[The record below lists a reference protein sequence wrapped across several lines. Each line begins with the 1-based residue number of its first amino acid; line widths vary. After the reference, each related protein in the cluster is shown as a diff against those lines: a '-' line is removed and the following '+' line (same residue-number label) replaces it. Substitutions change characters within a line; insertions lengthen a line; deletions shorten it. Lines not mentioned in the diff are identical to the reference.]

1 MIRCLGLQ
9 WGPAGR
15 PLTPPLDLPL
25 PAGSLTAITGANGSG
40 KSSLLKVLAGLHKPL
55 AGQLRLAV
63 PSLGGV
69 GYLAQQQ
76 SFDRQFPIDL
86 LGLVA
91 AGSWR
96 SRLSRIERR
105 RRLDQAL
112 ANWSLDGLQ
121 DRPLQ
126 ALSGGELQRALLA
139 RLELTEAPLLLL
151 DEPAAALDDAGQALL
166 WQQIARWQREGR
178 TQLVVC
184 HDLDAVRRYFP
195 NNLQI
200 AADGCRFTS
209 NTRDSFS
216 IRGLR
221 VA

>member
-15 PLTPPLDLPL
+15 PLTPPLDLHL

-40 KSSLLKVLAGLHKPL
+40 KSRLLKVLAGLHKPL

-91 AGSWR
+91 AGS
-96 SRLSRIERR
+96 
-105 RRLDQAL
+105 
-112 ANWSLDGLQ
+112 
-121 DRPLQ
+121 
-126 ALSGGELQRALLA
+126 
-139 RLELTEAPLLLL
+139 
-151 DEPAAALDDAGQALL
+151 
-166 WQQIARWQREGR
+166 
-178 TQLVVC
+178 C
-184 HDLDAVRRYFP
+184 
-195 NNLQI
+195 
-200 AADGCRFTS
+200 
-209 NTRDSFS
+209 
-216 IRGLR
+216 
-221 VA
+221 